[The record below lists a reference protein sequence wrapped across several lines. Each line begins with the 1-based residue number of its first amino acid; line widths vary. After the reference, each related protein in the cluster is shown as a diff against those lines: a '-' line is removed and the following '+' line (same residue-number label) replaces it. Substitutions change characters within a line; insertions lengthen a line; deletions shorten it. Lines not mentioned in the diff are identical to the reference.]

1 MKTLRARFR
10 HTTIGRS
17 AMILSLSDRKKILLV
32 MLIQIFFG
40 VLDLIGVAII
50 GVLGALTISGI
61 ESLQPGNRVGSVLRF
76 LSIDK
81 FTFQSQAI
89 FLGLLA
95 AFFLVSRTILSI
107 VFTRKILF
115 FLSMRGAQL
124 SSRLVAKLLKQPL
137 LLIQS
142 KTSQETSY
150 AVTTGVSAITMGIL
164 SSVVNL
170 VSDGSLLLVMS
181 LGLFVV
187 NPLMAV
193 FTFLIF
199 ASIGLVLYYLLHT
212 RALNLGRQSAKFSIA
227 SNQRIL
233 EVLHAYRETVVS
245 NRRDYYS
252 REIGALR
259 TSLASAE
266 AEQSF
271 LPYIGK
277 YVIESS
283 VILGALVVSATQFIL
298 SDATHAV
305 ATLSIFLAAGTRIAP
320 AVLRLQQ
327 GAVSIKGNIGIA
339 NPTLDLIEKLIN
351 VSDSVGEVTNPVFTH
366 ENFDAEVEIKDV
378 AFSYPPGHDFSLQNI
393 SLRVNKGELV
403 AIVGPSGAGKTT
415 LIDLLLGVLEAN
427 SGIVKISNTSPLSA
441 INKFPGA
448 IAYVPQNVEIFE
460 GTIRQNVMMGFE
472 PSASYQDEVIRAIE
486 LAQLSDLIAD
496 LPHGLDS
503 YVGERGSRLS
513 GGQRQRLG
521 IARALFTN
529 PNLLIM
535 DESTSALDGQTEIA
549 LSTSLQNLRGDKTIL
564 LIAHRLS
571 TVRQADQIIYLE
583 NGQILSVGTFEQV
596 RAHVPDFDLQAKLMG
611 L

>member
-1 MKTLRARFR
+1 
-10 HTTIGRS
+10 
-17 AMILSLSDRKKILLV
+17 MILSLSDRKKILLV
-32 MLIQIFFG
+32 MLIQISFG